1 MVHMCSTSIMAC
13 WICGTR
19 ATNHL
24 RKCHGQT
31 KVYSAICLRRLRARP
46 NPYLQDQFG
55 RRPTC
60 LWPFQAS
67 ACHTSTWCNLPIS
80 YCLLQV
86 SHGSNSLTKRNLS
99 IKHVTGSDVG
109 TKWKGRA
116 ILMKYLMANM
126 NQLWIVNVMWG
137 WTTATTSRF
146 QRRAIFTGRMSW
158 PDALIVFLNLTHH
171 TNYQPEMILKPY
183 WVSFSHPPLTNLCI
197 PNISKAQL
205 QDFGILGFQL
215 LGPLC
220 RLQGSRR
227 SQFHESLAGPNPGE
241 CRLQRLNTMKQ
252 ISYHFQPHCNF
263 CFDTYIAKGITK
275 CRIKPNAAAWQQ
287 GAHKISESTS
297 VARYGWPALDE
308 TPPCCCTHWV
318 VWPHQLHQ
326 LLPGNALPWATQGP
340 GVADCVTLKKAVG
353 RDNTTSSVSGSSS
366 A

>member
-183 WVSFSHPPLTNLCI
+183 WVSFSHPPTDKSLHSKHIQGTTPRLWHPWVPVAGPALPLAGQQKIPIPWEPGGAKPWWMSPAEAQHHETNFLSF
-197 PNISKAQL
+197 PTPL
-205 QDFGILGFQL
+205 QL
-215 LGPLC
+215 LFWHIHSEGDNKVSNQAQCSSLTTRGSQNLRIHLSCPLW
-220 RLQGSRR
+220 
-227 SQFHESLAGPNPGE
+227 LA
-241 CRLQRLNTMKQ
+241 CAWR
-252 ISYHFQPHCNF
+252 
-263 CFDTYIAKGITK
+263 
-275 CRIKPNAAAWQQ
+275 NAALLLYPLSCMASSAASAASW
-287 GAHKISESTS
+287 KC
-297 VARYGWPALDE
+297 PALSN
-308 TPPCCCTHWV
+308 TRAWC
-318 VWPHQLHQ
+318 
-326 LLPGNALPWATQGP
+326 
-340 GVADCVTLKKAVG
+340 G
-353 RDNTTSSVSGSSS
+353 RLCD